1 VQRNLKVHV
10 DPNVCIGNGMCRE
23 VAPRNFKPADGGQS
37 VGVSGPTDEVEAI
50 LEAAEICPVGAIT
63 VHDAETGECLYP

>member
-1 VQRNLKVHV
+1 
-10 DPNVCIGNGMCRE
+10 
-23 VAPRNFKPADGGQS
+23 
-37 VGVSGPTDEVEAI
+37 VSGPTDEVEAI